1 MRLNR
6 TKKWNTPDQL
16 QLLLVL
22 LSRSTKGLHEEQ
34 TTNPIDGSRTL
45 TPETTVVTITVQ
57 ITVETIV
64 TPFVVEDEDSAEAVL
79 DAEDLIKEKEAQI
92 LGNAIFA
99 IRRGI
104 PQLSALT
111 LKLSGICKQ
120 KTKLRKHHI
129 SLIQEL

>member
-22 LSRSTKGLHEEQ
+22 LSQSTNGLHEEQ

-45 TPETTVVTITVQ
+45 AQETTVTITVQ

-104 PQLSALT
+104 PQFSALT

-120 KTKLRKHHI
+120 KTK
-129 SLIQEL
+129 